1 MVGDGV
7 NDSPA
12 IAEAD
17 VGMAI
22 GAGTDVAIEA
32 ASVRVVADAVCV
44 VVVPCCHVFVCYFG
58 VQTWH
63 FGREVVRECAA
74 PL

>member
-1 MVGDGV
+1 VCTFGFLPLVQSRVSLFLFLIAILLVSNIQAMVGDGV

-32 ASVRVVADAVCV
+32 ASVS
-44 VVVPCCHVFVCYFG
+44 
-58 VQTWH
+58 
-63 FGREVVRECAA
+63 CALSSLCA
-74 PL
+74 

>member
-1 MVGDGV
+1 LIAILLVSNIQAMVGDGV

-32 ASVRVVADAVCV
+32 ASVS
-44 VVVPCCHVFVCYFG
+44 
-58 VQTWH
+58 
-63 FGREVVRECAA
+63 CALSSLCA
-74 PL
+74 